1 MIINL
6 NVVDSKMVK
15 QANTNEARAWGAIPS
30 RTEMGLRR
38 ISSVALMA
46 GLLTV
51 AYPFA
56 PFGWLLPSD
65 GPDVL
70 DRFLAWPLLLGALFF
85 QWRIAGVIGTLTI
98 QIADFVAVYQ
108 HAMYWKVAGLEAVL
122 IVAVNLGQHEVW
134 RRFVAS
140 GLIAGLWG
148 IGWAC
153 TPLRYKLEAWEHL
166 KWIWTVLAIDEVRRG
181 LGGRAGRGRRW

>member
-1 MIINL
+1 
-6 NVVDSKMVK
+6 
-15 QANTNEARAWGAIPS
+15 
-30 RTEMGLRR
+30 MGLRR

-51 AYPFA
+51 TTPFA
-56 PFGWLLPSD
+56 PFSWLLPSD
-65 GPDVL
+65 GPELL
-70 DRFLAWPLLLGALFF
+70 DRFLAWPLVLGALFF

-98 QIADFVAVYQ
+98 QIADFVAMYQ
-108 HAMYWKVAGLEAVL
+108 HAMYWKVAGLEAAL
-122 IVAVNLGQHEVW
+122 IVAVNLGEHEIW

-140 GLIAGLWG
+140 GIVAGLWG

-166 KWIWTVLAIDEVRRG
+166 KWIWTWMAFDEVRNGMR
-181 LGGRAGRGRRW
+181 GGRAGRGRRW